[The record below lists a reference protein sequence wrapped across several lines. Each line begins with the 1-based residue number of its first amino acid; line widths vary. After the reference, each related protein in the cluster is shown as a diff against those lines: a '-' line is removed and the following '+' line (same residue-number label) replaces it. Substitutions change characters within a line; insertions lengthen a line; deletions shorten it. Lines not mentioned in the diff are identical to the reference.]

1 MCKNSKTC
9 QNGIHKVNKDV
20 KYCWSD
26 NSFIMF

>member
-1 MCKNSKTC
+1 MCKNSKTF